1 MEVRRTSSV
10 AEPRVDTRH
19 FFGSPSSPC
28 VVEEHS
34 RSTEHHHD
42 HDASVQGATVSR
54 CAEMRKLSYVQCI
67 DRGLNWPL
75 EIWARIDRFLDV
87 TRALKA
93 GVWRWQWRLG
103 HGDRASLCFCG
114 VSMPVQARR
123 YIDAHIHP
131 ITLQFLLCLEQLF
144 TKCFV
149 RKHHAQ
155 LHAVRNSFG
164 RSSNSHKPPL
174 DNRSWLTPSKPK
186 TNMFHALAWLAD
198 PRQAASNLLCPINCP
213 IGRLRCYSDMCLS
226 RARPSRRWCNG
237 CRASHEARMTV
248 FSGRIHAVLA

>member
-1 MEVRRTSSV
+1 MRRI
-10 AEPRVDTRH
+10 DL
-19 FFGSPSSPC
+19 G
-28 VVEEHS
+28 
-34 RSTEHHHD
+34 

-54 CAEMRKLSYVQCI
+54 CAEMRKLSYAQCI

-155 LHAVRNSFG
+155 LHAVRNTFE

-174 DNRSWLTPSKPK
+174 EDHSWLTPSKPK
-186 TNMFHALAWLAD
+186 TNMFHALPSLGWLTLVKPHPTFFVRFTSQLAGCTVT
-198 PRQAASNLLCPINCP
+198 PTCACRVPAPHVGGATAVGLVT
-213 IGRLRCYSDMCLS
+213 RL
-226 RARPSRRWCNG
+226 
-237 CRASHEARMTV
+237 V
-248 FSGRIHAVLA
+248 